1 MQHVRLKSLAKVNL
15 DLRVLHK
22 RADGYHELR
31 TVFQTISLAD
41 TLEIEFEKA
50 RRTQLTIEDA
60 LAIPDNL
67 VLRAARVVLD
77 AMRMHARVHFRLT
90 KQIPMGG
97 GLGGGSSNAASV
109 LLALP
114 VLAQKAP
121 GADQKSRR
129 ADQKSGG
136 GRAIP
141 FERLQELA
149 VGLGSDVPFFL
160 LGGTALGLGR
170 GEELYPLPDLSPE
183 PLLVVSTGL
192 HVSTAEAYKSLQRT
206 SPESGPNSGAAGGG
220 QGGASSPSSL
230 TLTESS
236 RSIVSFQAFVGALAM
251 GRSAKAASPLSANDF
266 EAAVFRQYP
275 QLKTLAAKL
284 WKLGAAGVRM
294 TGSGSAV
301 FAIFS
306 DREARERAETA
317 LRRDAFK
324 KQGGQ
329 PEAFRP
335 VDYRAIRADL
345 VNRRRYQTLW
355 LRQLGL
361 WPRQPGRGPHP
372 EGRLRSDNENIWPP
386 PNQYAR

>member
-1 MQHVRLKSLAKVNL
+1 MQQVRLKSLAKVNL

-22 RADGYHELR
+22 RPDGYHELR

-50 RRTQLTIEDA
+50 RRTELTIDDP

-67 VLRAARVVLD
+67 VLRAARVVLE

-90 KQIPMGG
+90 KRIPMGG

-114 VLAQKAP
+114 VL
-121 GADQKSRR
+121 SNR
-129 ADQKSGG
+129 AGG

-149 VGLGSDVPFFL
+149 LGLGSDVPFFL

-183 PLLVVSTGL
+183 PLLVVSSGL
-192 HVSTAEAYKSLQRT
+192 HVSTAEAYRSLNRG
-206 SPESGPNSGAAGGG
+206 SAEGDHA
-220 QGGASSPSSL
+220 SPSSL
-230 TLTESS
+230 TFTGSS
-236 RSIVSFQAFVGALAM
+236 RSIVTFQAFVGALAM
-251 GRSAKAASPLSANDF
+251 GRSAKAASPLGANDF

-284 WKLGAAGVRM
+284 RKLGAAGVRM

-301 FAIFS
+301 FAIFG
-306 DREARERAETA
+306 DRESRERAETA
-317 LRRDAFK
+317 LRQDAL
-324 KQGGQ
+324 GRRGDG
-329 PEAFRP
+329 PEDSR
-335 VDYRAIRADL
+335 VIRVEL
-345 VNRRRYQTLW
+345 VNRRQYRKLW

-361 WPRQPGRGPHP
+361 GPYP
-372 EGRLRSDNENIWPP
+372 EGFRTDNEKIWPP
-386 PNQYAR
+386 QNQYAR